1 MNVKV
6 QNEIIEIK
14 INLSDSLKLF
24 TNFIYKL

>member
-14 INLSDSLKLF
+14 IYLSDSLKFF